1 MLLLHLT
8 QLVCPPC
15 HSFLHVLSQ
24 ATHFPGRGCTSGSAW
39 TGQSSQQGSGAGK
52 FDMQRSILPHSL
64 LGPSAPHLCKWY
76 RVCGRDGG
84 GLQLRDGLSGFL
96 VEFLGPSIVLLCIS
110 EQLQHPTC
118 STLWGVLISFWQNTL
133 LSSGDSRE
141 TDTVPNRKPVSNIS

>member
-52 FDMQRSILPHSL
+52 LDMQRSILPHSL

-84 GLQLRDGLSGFL
+84 GLQLRDGLSPVGCGASWWSFL
-96 VEFLGPSIVLLCIS
+96 VLASCCSASQSNYSIPLAPLSGVSSFPFDKTLSFQVEIAERQTLS
-110 EQLQHPTC
+110 PTGN
-118 STLWGVLISFWQNTL
+118 L
-133 LSSGDSRE
+133 
-141 TDTVPNRKPVSNIS
+141 